1 MMKYVILALLLS
13 LTIFM
18 TYYINEYRQDRTKKN
33 KLIGLSVLLGIT
45 TLLSGYFVYDQFLSV
60 AAATPANESYQKILT
75 EFLKMDDDTL

>member
-18 TYYINEYRQDRTKKN
+18 IYYINEYRQDRTKKN
-33 KLIGLSVLLGIT
+33 KLIRLSVLLGIT

-60 AAATPANESYQKILT
+60 EVATVANESYQKVLT
-75 EFLKMDDDTL
+75 EFLKMSEDTL

>member
-1 MMKYVILALLLS
+1 MKYVILALLLS

-33 KLIGLSVLLGIT
+33 KLIRLSVLLGIT

-60 AAATPANESYQKILT
+60 EVATVANESYQKVLT
-75 EFLKMDDDTL
+75 EFLKMSEDTL

>member
-1 MMKYVILALLLS
+1 MMKYVILVLLLS

-18 TYYINEYRQDRTKKN
+18 SYYINEYRQDRTKKN

-60 AAATPANESYQKILT
+60 ATPANESYQKVLT